1 LREDAVPVSAHRA
14 VHGNVFCDDPSVPDD
29 SEDLLCQRCGVPVL
43 VNRIHYE
50 TFERMHYTCFHYELE
65 HTLPDGSRDP
75 DGYCGVVGCP
85 SGAA

>member
-1 LREDAVPVSAHRA
+1 MPVSAHRA